1 VIYTSMHFKTI
12 RLQQFRNHADSTF
25 ELSSGTNILL
35 GNNGQGKT
43 NVLEAIS
50 YLCLTKS
57 FYAGGDYLVLKFGS
71 PMFEVEGAVHSDNGQ
86 QYDIRVAFTE
96 LEKQKI
102 FTINKHRVDPLSSV
116 IGKFPIVICSPEHA
130 PITSDGPSERRKFID
145 FVISQSD
152 TTYFQNLIE
161 YRRVIKHRNK
171 VLFDGK
177 VSRRN
182 VAPLIEPWN
191 EQLIERGSYLI
202 IKRRKFIEE
211 FQEYIN
217 TAYRSIASDGEY
229 PSIEYQAINM
239 PNVILTQDE
248 IRAQLRT
255 ALNERQDEELR
266 AGTTI
271 VGPHR
276 DELLLTING
285 LDLRKFASQGQHKTF
300 LIALKIGEF
309 FYLKD
314 RCTETP
320 ILLLDDIFSELDH
333 ERAERL
339 LGFVST
345 LSQTFITSTNPHFIP
360 EQTSANG
367 NWKTFHI
374 AEGKVVAEEIKA
386 A

>member
-1 VIYTSMHFKTI
+1 MIHTSMHFKTI
-12 RLQQFRNHADSTF
+12 RLQHFRNHADSTF

-71 PMFEVEGAVHSDNGQ
+71 PMFEVEGTVHSDGGQ
-86 QYDIRVAFTE
+86 RYEIRVAFSE
-96 LEKQKI
+96 PEKEKI
-102 FTINKHRVDPLSSV
+102 FTINKHRAEPLSSV

-130 PITSDGPSERRKFID
+130 PITSEGPSERRKFID
-145 FVISQSD
+145 FVISQSNNA
-152 TTYFQNLIE
+152 YFQNLIE
-161 YRRVIKHRNK
+161 YRKVIKHRNK

-177 VSRRN
+177 ISRRN
-182 VAPLIEPWN
+182 VASLLEPWD
-191 EQLIERGSYLI
+191 EQLVERGSYLI
-202 IKRRKFIEE
+202 LKRKQFVEE
-211 FQEYIN
+211 FQEFIR
-217 TAYRSIASDGEY
+217 TAYRAIASDNEL
-229 PSIEYQAINM
+229 PSIEYQPSNIRTD
-239 PNVILTQDE
+239 ISTQE
-248 IRAQLRT
+248 ATRIQIHT
-255 ALNERQDEELR
+255 ALREKQEEEMRL
-266 AGTTI
+266 GTSI

-276 DELLLTING
+276 DELLMAINS
-285 LDLRKFASQGQHKTF
+285 LDLRKYASQGQHKTF

-314 RCTETP
+314 RCNETP
-320 ILLLDDIFSELDH
+320 VLLLDDIFSELDY

-339 LGFVST
+339 LNFVST

-360 EQTSANG
+360 EQNSHDITR
-367 NWKTFHI
+367 KTFHI
-374 AEGKVVAEEIKA
+374 ADGRIVATGIKA